1 MFRKWLAVFGGEG
14 SCRAL
19 SAFPKLQPSEDSCR
33 QMPGKKMGCTEETPD
48 QTSLKKSLSSQI
60 TEQSGE
66 TTKVSE
72 GREEAREAGLDRK
85 SSTWKQGWFT
95 KLTVDML

>member
-1 MFRKWLAVFGGEG
+1 MSPDAWKENGMYGRN
-14 SCRAL
+14 S
-19 SAFPKLQPSEDSCR
+19 
-33 QMPGKKMGCTEETPD
+33 D

-95 KLTVDML
+95 KLTIDML

>member
-1 MFRKWLAVFGGEG
+1 MSPDAWNENEMYGRY
-14 SCRAL
+14 S
-19 SAFPKLQPSEDSCR
+19 
-33 QMPGKKMGCTEETPD
+33 D